1 MKRRDF
7 INSLFACG
15 CGLNLTNC
23 STVPVTNR
31 SQLNWVPERLV
42 KFISDSYYYDFLDDN
57 YLMIEKSDKYL
68 GRVKRIGRRIEKGI
82 EKYFEIEKKD
92 FSKYKLDYEINII
105 KDKRTLNAFAMAN
118 AKIVFFSRIIDF
130 AEDDDGI
137 AVIMG
142 HEMGHVIAKHV
153 HERISQR
160 ITYDIL
166 TLGVAEIIAELGFF
180 LPWSRL
186 QESEADFLGINFMYL
201 AGYNPDAASKFWK
214 KLDDYSNEVKK
225 YKSKKDIIV
234 NIERNL
240 PQFTKTHPSAKERYN
255 NLKKWSREV
264 KEKYSKYI

>member
-1 MKRRDF
+1 MHLRWQMLKQF
-7 INSLFACG
+7 
-15 CGLNLTNC
+15 
-23 STVPVTNR
+23 
-31 SQLNWVPERLV
+31 
-42 KFISDSYYYDFLDDN
+42 
-57 YLMIEKSDKYL
+57 
-68 GRVKRIGRRIEKGI
+68 
-82 EKYFEIEKKD
+82 
-92 FSKYKLDYEINII
+92 
-105 KDKRTLNAFAMAN
+105 
-118 AKIVFFSRIIDF
+118 FFSRIIDF

-153 HERISQR
+153 QERISQR

-225 YKSKKDIIV
+225 
-234 NIERNL
+234 NI
-240 PQFTKTHPSAKERYN
+240 
-255 NLKKWSREV
+255 NLKK
-264 KEKYSKYI
+264 I